1 MKIALQNSDQ
11 DCLLACYSMILSYFG
26 KNVSINSLYKREM
39 IPPDGL
45 SISYLKELNI
55 KYELNMKVYR
65 IKDKEKTFQVI
76 SKIKKP
82 IIVHWDLNHFVVVKN
97 VKKNHIEIVNPEIGK
112 VKISK
117 EMFLEHFSNVL
128 LMFDPKSDF
137 TKEKEKIEFFD
148 DLKSV
153 LMNKNIILFS
163 FSVML
168 AQIVALIFSIV
179 VRDIINQKYTY
190 LISLSMLLM
199 MIIIQIFSLVFKQK
213 AQIKENKIYEKIISY
228 NMFEGLFNKPLL
240 YFRNSTIG
248 TLMEKIN
255 IKTTIRD
262 NILLKIL
269 PSFLNFFSVTVL
281 FIYLLTVSLLL
292 SLLLLGMTI
301 IYLLISVFI
310 YIKKNQLNIEY
321 MQRTIQFS
329 SLAQESLSQI
339 DQIKAQAQESST
351 INNWKEK
358 SWNIVNSY
366 NSILKI
372 EGLSYTFNQIFNYS
386 SIILLM
392 IFGIHLTKYGNIT
405 IADLILFQSGM
416 SIFSSSVSQ
425 LQDITFE
432 ISKIKV
438 SGKKINDLFLKNNT
452 KRKVI
457 EQKSNNALSLK
468 NVTFGFDEKVP
479 ILKNITFQV
488 KKGEKVAIV
497 GDSGSGKSTM
507 LNVMLG
513 LYTCDGEVVYGYR
526 DFRKITGVVLQNM
539 TLSKQSIYNNLV
551 DEENASNMQKL
562 NQILYDVN
570 IINLINSLPNKIYSS
585 VFQNGKNLSGG
596 QIQRLLIAKSLF
608 NKKLIFWDEAFSS
621 LDNYNRINIY
631 RNVLKNS
638 QYSDKTIV
646 LISHHLDV
654 LSYVDKVMFIENG
667 NVFFGTH
674 NELIKNN
681 KNYRR
686 FLDTA
691 NTNN

>member
-26 KNVSINSLYKREM
+26 KNVSINSLYKKEM

-199 MIIIQIFSLVFKQK
+199 MIIIQIISLVFKQK

-292 SLLLLGMTI
+292 SLLLLGMSI

-438 SGKKINDLFLKNNT
+438 SGEKINDLFLKNNT

-457 EQKSNNALSLK
+457 
-468 NVTFGFDEKVP
+468 
-479 ILKNITFQV
+479 
-488 KKGEKVAIV
+488 
-497 GDSGSGKSTM
+497 
-507 LNVMLG
+507 
-513 LYTCDGEVVYGYR
+513 
-526 DFRKITGVVLQNM
+526 
-539 TLSKQSIYNNLV
+539 
-551 DEENASNMQKL
+551 
-562 NQILYDVN
+562 
-570 IINLINSLPNKIYSS
+570 
-585 VFQNGKNLSGG
+585 
-596 QIQRLLIAKSLF
+596 
-608 NKKLIFWDEAFSS
+608 
-621 LDNYNRINIY
+621 
-631 RNVLKNS
+631 
-638 QYSDKTIV
+638 
-646 LISHHLDV
+646 
-654 LSYVDKVMFIENG
+654 
-667 NVFFGTH
+667 
-674 NELIKNN
+674 
-681 KNYRR
+681 
-686 FLDTA
+686 
-691 NTNN
+691 

>member
-1 MKIALQNSDQ
+1 
-11 DCLLACYSMILSYFG
+11 
-26 KNVSINSLYKREM
+26 
-39 IPPDGL
+39 
-45 SISYLKELNI
+45 
-55 KYELNMKVYR
+55 
-65 IKDKEKTFQVI
+65 
-76 SKIKKP
+76 
-82 IIVHWDLNHFVVVKN
+82 
-97 VKKNHIEIVNPEIGK
+97 
-112 VKISK
+112 
-117 EMFLEHFSNVL
+117 
-128 LMFDPKSDF
+128 
-137 TKEKEKIEFFD
+137 
-148 DLKSV
+148 
-153 LMNKNIILFS
+153 
-163 FSVML
+163 
-168 AQIVALIFSIV
+168 
-179 VRDIINQKYTY
+179 
-190 LISLSMLLM
+190 MLLM